1 MGSGEII
8 LQMKGINKS
17 FPGVQ
22 ALSGVSYELEKGEV
36 HALMGENGAGKS
48 TLMKILTGAY
58 QEDTGEVIF
67 DGKPFPKRDERSTL
81 AAGIAMIHQELSFVP
96 YLTIAENL
104 FLGREIMKSGML
116 DKRAMNKQA
125 GEWLKNLG
133 MNLDPRRAMDSLMVS
148 EQQMVEITKAVS
160 YNAKIII
167 MDEPTSAITDRE
179 VEKLFATIRDLTAKG
194 VAIVY
199 ISHKMDEIL
208 QISDRVTVFRDGQ
221 LISTRNA
228 QDITMDQIVIDMVGR
243 ELTEVYPERASD
255 IGEELLRVEGMTRNG
270 VFENVSFSVHRGEV
284 IGFAGLM
291 GSGRTETM
299 RCVYGLDKPDA
310 GKIFIKGKE
319 VSIKNP
325 GDAIKN
331 GIGLVNEDRKGVGLV
346 LALPI
351 KTNLTLSNLNK
362 YFKSPIIQGLKEA
375 QLADRMIG
383 ELRIKTPSRNQL
395 VGNLSGGNQQ
405 KVVLGKIL
413 LDESEIL
420 IMDEPTRGIDIGA
433 KSEIYHMINDLAK
446 SGKAVILVSSE
457 LPEIIGLAD
466 KVFVMHEGTIKGII
480 TDADDIKQ
488 EKIMEFAIAQ

>member
-1 MGSGEII
+1 
-8 LQMKGINKS
+8 MKDISKS

-22 ALSGVSYELEKGEV
+22 ALSGVSYELQKGEV

-58 QEDTGEVIF
+58 KEDTGEIIF
-67 DGKPFPKRDERSTL
+67 DGAPFMKRDERTTL
-81 AAGIAMIHQELSFVP
+81 SAGIAMIHQELSFVP

-104 FLGREIMKSGML
+104 FLGREIMKSGVL
-116 DKRAMNKQA
+116 DKRRMNELA

-133 MNLDPRRAMDSLMVS
+133 VDLDPKRKMNSLMVS

-179 VEKLFATIRDLTAKG
+179 VEKLFGTIRDLKAKG

-208 QISDRVTVFRDGQ
+208 QISDRVTVFRDGE
-221 LISTRNA
+221 LISTNDA
-228 QDITMDQIVIDMVGR
+228 KDITMDQIVIDMVGR
-243 ELTEVYPERASD
+243 ELTEVYPEKEHNL
-255 IGEELLRVEGMTRNG
+255 GEEMLRVEGLKREG
-270 VFENVSFSVHRGEV
+270 VFNDISFTVHRGEV
-284 IGFAGLM
+284 VGFAGLM

-299 RCVYGLDKPDA
+299 RCIYGLDKLDA
-310 GKIFIKGKE
+310 GKIFIQGKE
-319 VSIKNP
+319 VAIKHP
-325 GDAIKN
+325 RDAIKY
-331 GIGLVNEDRKGVGLV
+331 GIGLVNEDRKGVGL
-346 LALPI
+346 LLPLSV
-351 KTNLTLSNLNK
+351 KHNLTLSNLDK
-362 YFKSPIIQGLKEA
+362 YFKSPIIQRAKENE
-375 QLADRMIG
+375 LAERMIK

-395 VGNLSGGNQQ
+395 VNNLSGGNQQ

-413 LDESEIL
+413 LDESDIL

-446 SGKAVILVSSE
+446 SGKAVIVVSSE
-457 LPEIIGLAD
+457 MPEIVGLAD
-466 KVFVMHEGTIKGII
+466 KVIVMHEGAIKGEI
-480 TDADDIKQ
+480 TDPNEIQQ